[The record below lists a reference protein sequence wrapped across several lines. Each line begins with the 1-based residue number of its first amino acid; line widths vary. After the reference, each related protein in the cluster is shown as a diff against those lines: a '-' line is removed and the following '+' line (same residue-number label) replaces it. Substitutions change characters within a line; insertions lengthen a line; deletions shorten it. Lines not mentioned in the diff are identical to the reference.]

1 MKVRNSTSALNLSIN
16 FCKIG
21 QSTRV
26 NKKGVLFYLGSG
38 VFLSSV
44 PNDPENVVSAAAVST
59 RCCITNA
66 AATM

>member
-16 FCKIG
+16 FCKID

-26 NKKGVLFYLGSG
+26 NKRAALWYLGSG

-44 PNDPENVVSAAAVST
+44 PNDPENVVSAAAVSA
-59 RCCITNA
+59 RCGTNA
-66 AATM
+66 AATI